1 MKQISLLLCLLVSQS
16 VLAQISSL
24 VIVPSAKDSIIMPNA
39 LKGQNFGL
47 KLQSNN
53 GQGFDVYESGIDR
66 MPVLMPDKSNSA
78 SLGWNKTEKPP
89 SIQPYRKYQPD
100 PFLPN
105 NQGLQFQNDSLV
117 ISPKKFKKQ

>member
-1 MKQISLLLCLLVSQS
+1 MKQINLLLCLLVSQS
-16 VLAQISSL
+16 VLAQKSSL
-24 VIVPSAKDSIIMPNA
+24 VIVQSAKDSIIMPNA

-53 GQGFDVYESGIDR
+53 GQGFDVYESAIDR

-78 SLGWNKTEKPP
+78 SLGLNKTEKQPNF
-89 SIQPYRKYQPD
+89 QPYRKYQTD
-100 PFLPN
+100 PILHN